1 MEFTMSLRRILRAT
15 ALLASLCAAAPLYAQ
30 EPVAPKPGFEKI
42 GHIIVLYLE
51 NRSFDNL
58 YGLFPGADG
67 IEQASNAAAQVDK
80 SGKVYETL
88 PAVMNTSKKP
98 AVVDDRFPA
107 SLPNKPYRAETY
119 VALDQFSGDLV
130 HRYYQEQAQI
140 DGGKMDK
147 FAALSDGGGL
157 VMSYYDGS
165 KLPLWQYAKEYVLAD
180 HFFHGAFGGSF
191 LNHVFLVCACAP
203 RYDNAPASLVAQL
216 DGNGGLVKDGAV
228 TPDGYAVNTIQTQF
242 QPHSP
247 KITDK
252 SLLLP
257 PQDMPTIGDR
267 LSEKGI
273 SWAWYSGGWDDALAG
288 HADGRFQ
295 FHHQP
300 FAYFAKYG
308 DGTAERSQHLKDEK
322 QMMADIAAGTLPAV
336 TFFKPIGAQNEHPGY
351 ASILEGDTH
360 TAELIKAIQ
369 ASPVWKDSVIIVTYD
384 ENGGL
389 WDHVAPPVVDKW
401 GPGSRIPTLIISPFA
416 KKGFVDHTVYDT
428 TSILKLIETRYGLV
442 PLSSRDAGAADLSN
456 AFAF

>member
-1 MEFTMSLRRILRAT
+1 MSSRKILSVVVV
-15 ALLASLCAAAPLYAQ
+15 LAGLCVAVPLQAQ
-30 EPVAPKPGFEKI
+30 QPVPPKPGFDKI
-42 GHIIVLYLE
+42 NHIIVLFLE

-58 YGLFPGADG
+58 YGLFPGAEG
-67 IEQASNAAAQVDK
+67 LERASGAPPQVDK
-80 SGKVYETL
+80 TGKVYATL
-88 PAVMNTSKKP
+88 PPVMNTNKKP
-98 AVVDDRFPA
+98 PVVDTRFPA
-107 SLPNKPYRAETY
+107 NLPNKPFRSESY
-119 VALDQFSGDLV
+119 VPLDQFSGDLV
-130 HRYYQEQAQI
+130 HRYYQEQVQI

-147 FAALSDGGGL
+147 YAAISDAGGL

-165 KLPLWQYAKEYVLAD
+165 KLPLWQYAKDYVLAD
-180 HFFHGAFGGSF
+180 HFFHAAFGGSF
-191 LNHVFLVCACAP
+191 LNHIFLICACVP
-203 RYDNAPASLVAQL
+203 RYYNAPAGLVAKL
-216 DGNGGLVKDGAV
+216 DANGQMVKDGAV

-252 SLLLP
+252 TLLLP
-257 PQDMPTIGDR
+257 PQTMPTIGDR

-273 SWAWYSGGWDDALAG
+273 AWVWYSGGWDDALAG
-288 HADGRFQ
+288 HADSRFQ

-308 DGTAERSQHLKDEK
+308 DESVEKAQHLKDEK
-322 QMMADIAAGTLPAV
+322 QMMTDIAAGTLPAV

-351 ASILEGDTH
+351 ASVLEGDTH
-360 TAELIKAIQ
+360 IAELIKAIQ

-389 WDHVAPPVVDKW
+389 WDHVAPPVIDKW
-401 GPGSRIPTLIISPFA
+401 GPGSRVPALIISPFA

-428 TSILKLIETRYGLV
+428 TSILKFIETRYGLV
-442 PLSSRDAGAADLSN
+442 PLGSRDGGAADLSN